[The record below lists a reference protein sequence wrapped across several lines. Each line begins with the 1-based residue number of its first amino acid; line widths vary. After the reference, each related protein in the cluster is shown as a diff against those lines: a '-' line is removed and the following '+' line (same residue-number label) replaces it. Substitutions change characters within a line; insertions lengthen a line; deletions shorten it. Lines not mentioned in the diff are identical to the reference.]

1 MRTVDILSVSTNHI
15 TVGTDVN
22 IHADEA
28 ITFDNEHF
36 LQVRL
41 FQPGVYVVRGEVPQD
56 ATSAT
61 VGRIA
66 TTDRGT
72 RFLTDTEEQ
81 QRVVD
86 EQQEQTRRQVRTV
99 TAEQFLFTVLLTAEL
114 DLLAASTDTAVRKGL
129 LRLTVAGKTR
139 SNEVWF
145 TAFIDRLVAR
155 SIITATRA
163 TVIRRF
169 DPIP

>member
-1 MRTVDILSVSTNHI
+1 MRTIQLLSVAQNHVTVPNGA
-15 TVGTDVN
+15 TVGD
-22 IHADEA
+22 DESV
-28 ITFDNEHF
+28 TFDNQSF
-36 LQVRL
+36 FQVRP
-41 FQPGVYVVRGEVPQD
+41 FQTNVYVVRGSVPQN
-56 ATSAT
+56 ATSMQ

-72 RFLTDTEEQ
+72 RFLTDAEEQ
-81 QRVVD
+81 QRAAD
-86 EQQEQTRRQVRTV
+86 EQQEQTRRQVRSV

-129 LRLTVAGKTR
+129 LRLTVAGKAR
-139 SNEVWF
+139 SNEGWF
-145 TAFIDRLVAR
+145 ATFVDRLVAR
-155 SIITATRA
+155 SILTATRA